1 LITPLV
7 GKSHSHIGSRA
18 NWISR
23 GIRGVPAVIFDQ
35 RHLVTGA
42 QGVDNYI
49 TILHSLTK
57 GRAAQAALREE
68 RLPKAQV
75 IHKLGPPEVM
85 QWEDWPVPDLAPG
98 EVRLRHTAIGVN
110 FADTYHRGGIS
121 HPWPVPPC
129 PVVIGFEGVGLVEDV
144 GDGVDDFQTGDRVA
158 YGIPPLGSYSEVRNY
173 PADKLLHL
181 PAGLDDKQ
189 VAALLMKGMTAHY
202 LLHRTYKVEPG
213 DTILVHAAA
222 GGMGLILCQWAKALG
237 TTVVGTV
244 STEEKA
250 EVARAA
256 GCDYPVVRTKE
267 DFVKKVREVTD
278 GEGAAVVY
286 EAIGKDTL
294 QQSLDSL
301 RPMGVCAAY
310 GHVSGPPDPID
321 IIQDLGRRGSLFIT
335 RPAIMHY
342 VAKRSDLEWTARDL
356 FKAIGDGVL
365 DANINYEYPLKD
377 AVQAHRAIE
386 SGKTLGATVL
396 IP

>member
-1 LITPLV
+1 M
-7 GKSHSHIGSRA
+7 S
-18 NWISR
+18 
-23 GIRGVPAVIFDQ
+23 
-35 RHLVTGA
+35 
-42 QGVDNYI
+42 
-49 TILHSLTK
+49 
-57 GRAAQAALREE
+57 
-68 RLPKAQV
+68 KAQV
-75 IHKLGPPEVM
+75 IHKLGPPDAM
-85 QWEDWPVPDLAPG
+85 QWEEWLVPDPEPG
-98 EVRLRHTAIGVN
+98 EVRLRHTAVGVN

-129 PVVIGFEGVGLVEDV
+129 PVVIGFEGVGVVEGM
-144 GDGVDDFQTGDRVA
+144 GDGVTDFKTGDRVA

-181 PAGLDDKQ
+181 PDGLDERQ

-237 TTVVGTV
+237 ATTVGTV
-244 STEEKA
+244 STPEKA
-250 EVARAA
+250 EAARAA
-256 GCDYPVVRTKE
+256 GCHHPVVRSDE
-267 DFVKKVREVTD
+267 DFVAKVREVTD

-294 QQSLDSL
+294 QQSLDCL
-301 RPMGVCAAY
+301 RPMGMCAAY
-310 GHVSGPPDPID
+310 GHVSGPPDPVD
-321 IIQDLGRRGSLFIT
+321 VIQDLGARGSLFIT

-342 VAKRSDLEWTARDL
+342 VAKRADLEWTARDL
-356 FKAIGDGVL
+356 FKAIGEGLL

-377 AVQAHRAIE
+377 AVKAHQAIE
-386 SGKTLGATVL
+386 SGTTLGATVL

>member
-1 LITPLV
+1 M
-7 GKSHSHIGSRA
+7 S
-18 NWISR
+18 
-23 GIRGVPAVIFDQ
+23 
-35 RHLVTGA
+35 
-42 QGVDNYI
+42 
-49 TILHSLTK
+49 
-57 GRAAQAALREE
+57 
-68 RLPKAQV
+68 KAQV
-75 IHKLGPPEVM
+75 ISKLGAPEVM
-85 QWEDWPVPDLAPG
+85 QWRDWAVLDPAPG

-110 FADTYHRGGIS
+110 FADTYHRGGVS

-129 PVVIGFEGVGLVEDV
+129 PVVIGFEGVGIVEGV
-144 GDGVDDFQTGDRVA
+144 GEGVTSFKTGDRVA
-158 YGIPPLGSYSEVRNY
+158 YGIPPLGSYAEIRNY

-181 PAGLDDKQ
+181 PADLDEKT

-202 LLHRTYKVEPG
+202 LLHRTYKVQPG

-237 TTVVGTV
+237 ATIVGTV

-250 EVARAA
+250 EAARAA
-256 GCDYPVVRTKE
+256 GCHHPVVRSKE
-267 DFVKKVREVTD
+267 DFVAKVREVTD

-294 QQSLDSL
+294 QQSLDCL
-301 RPMGVCAAY
+301 RLMGVCAAY
-310 GHVSGPPDPID
+310 GHVSGPPDPVD

-342 VAKRSDLEWTARDL
+342 VAKRSDLEWTAGDL
-356 FKAIGDGVL
+356 FKAISDGIL
-365 DANINYEYPLKD
+365 DANINYEYPLSD
-377 AVQAHRAIE
+377 AVQAHKAIE